1 MTEMDGQQ
9 WEFLIVLALFGT
21 SIILLIA
28 DLILKRFVKKWRK
41 ILIIEF
47 SIIFIFF
54 GFYKYQNRPLIF
66 VLPDNFS
73 NEYVTVI
80 YNVDKE
86 NKLGINDFTLWK
98 KIQVPENGIILTSSN
113 INETLPRTEFK
124 TSDGEY
130 FNSKKNQKIFIKL
143 SNSKIEQNGNQYD
156 LRTWRLGKGS
166 FMISMENDFEDYK
179 AELISILEKKASR

>member
-9 WEFLIVLALFGT
+9 WEFLIVLALFGA

-28 DLILKRFVKKWRK
+28 DLVLKRFVKNWKK
-41 ILIIEF
+41 ILVIEF
-47 SIIFIFF
+47 SVVFIFF
-54 GFYKYQNRPLIF
+54 GFYQYQNRPLIF

-73 NEYVTVI
+73 KEYVTVV

-98 KIQVPENGIILTSSN
+98 KIQVPENGIIFTSSN

-124 TSDGEY
+124 IVDGDY
-130 FNSKKNQKIFIKL
+130 YNSKKNQKIFIKL

-156 LRTWRLGKGS
+156 LSTWRLGKGS
-166 FMISMENDFEDYK
+166 FVISMENNFEDYK
-179 AELISILEKKASR
+179 AKLKIILEKKASK